1 MAKNKTQKVENNAI
15 EKRGEGTRKA
25 LITAGLELFG
35 EYGLKG
41 TSTRMLAKHS
51 GANISAIPY
60 YFKSKEGLYTAVVE
74 YIVQR
79 IIAHTGSV
87 RKELTEDL
95 AQGPLT
101 PKQASHALKKLIS
114 VFIRL
119 FIESDEPKTW
129 VRIMVREQAN
139 PTPAFDIFYE
149 KQIKPM
155 QSILVQLISAYTGI
169 AAKSDEIKIRGHALV
184 GQILGFLVAREN
196 ILRHLGVKR
205 LSRGHVELIHQV
217 LLANAQNC
225 LKSQPST
232 KEKL

>member
-1 MAKNKTQKVENNAI
+1 MPDNKTEKSDNNPI
-15 EKRGEGTRKA
+15 EKRGKKTRKA

-41 TSTRMLAKHS
+41 TSTRMLSGLS

-60 YFKSKEGLYTAVVE
+60 YFKSKDGLYTAIVE
-74 YIVQR
+74 YIVER
-79 IIAHTGSV
+79 IIAHTGTV
-87 RKELTEDL
+87 RKELAETL
-95 AQGPLT
+95 AKGPLT
-101 PKQASHALKKLIS
+101 PEQALEALKKLLS
-114 VFIRL
+114 VFARL

-129 VRIMVREQAN
+129 VKIMVREQAN

-155 QSILVQLISAYTGI
+155 QSILAQLISAYTGT
-169 AAKSDEIKIRGHALV
+169 AAKSDEIKIRGHALI

-196 ILRHLGVKR
+196 ILRHLGVRK
-205 LSRGHVELIHQV
+205 LSRRHVELIQQI

-225 LKSQPST
+225 LKSPAWT
-232 KEKL
+232 KENL